1 MLSSFKTTFV
11 TVNQNFP
18 IDREEAYKNSKTTF
32 VTVNL
37 PIIVP
42 PLSLSLIQKQLLLLL
57 IFHAILLEI
66 GNLKIQKQLLLL
78 LIDGEAG
85 YCMYAVY
92 SKTTFVTVNLY
103 IKSFII

>member
-57 IFHAILLEI
+57 I
-66 GNLKIQKQLLLL
+66 GVQLIMQEVLA
-78 LIDGEAG
+78 D
-85 YCMYAVY
+85 
-92 SKTTFVTVNLY
+92 SKTTFVTVNLPRNTIRNWELENSKTTFVTVNQKS
-103 IKSFII
+103 IK